1 MMRITELSIFP
12 ADLFIIKNGDGC
24 ISVFLRLPSGFNF
37 GYTFC
42 FKYVIINLYFLE
54 KGGEKL
60 LRFIIGTNEEARRKL
75 LYEHIS
81 AEKSAF
87 LIVPEQFSFESEKL
101 LDEFLGA
108 EKARNVEVLSF
119 SRLCNS
125 IFRKFGGIAGEY
137 TDDTAKLLLMGAA
150 LSSCEENLGYYK
162 KNTHGAPFI
171 QKLVAADSELKNAG
185 ISPKQLACLAEKGG
199 SLGEKA
205 ADLALIFELYNA
217 MLEKSYIDPLTDIK
231 RACEILSE
239 NDFFGEKSVFIDN
252 FTGFTGSEYK
262 MLRSVLAQSPVV
274 EISLCCDS
282 LYDRTG
288 GTGLFSKT
296 QRTAG
301 RLEKLAKE
309 AGAKVMAPVFAEN
322 KNDSRPEAIID
333 LEENFLQAPSPK
345 GKNLGEVRL
354 IKALDPY
361 DEANFVAVM
370 ARSLAEKQGFR
381 WRDMAVIARD
391 LSAYEHALP
400 SAFKRAGIPLY
411 MDRAAELSA
420 HPLSAFISAA
430 LSAVRENFSAAE
442 ILRLLK
448 TGILPVSP
456 EDAAEFENYC
466 FVWNIRGSLFLE
478 PFTGSPEGFRELK
491 PEDGETLLRLNS
503 LREKIITPLEK
514 LRKRISGASG
524 KEFSAAFYD
533 FLCECEVTEGL
544 RRLYDELSAS
554 GETEAAE
561 NLDSF
566 WSFTVSALDK
576 FSSAL
581 GETRLEK
588 DTMSRLFEL
597 VINEAEIGVLPHT
610 LDCVSAGTADRIRPS
625 DIKAVF
631 IIGLCDGVF
640 PAPPKNS
647 SLFTDEERKLM
658 ANEGLD
664 LGEGENDS
672 ILSERMYA
680 YTAFTS
686 ASEKVFASY
695 PKYDIASS
703 EQNPSVLISRL
714 REAVGVLLEEST
726 FDFRED
732 FWLCSE
738 SFAFEH
744 LSSFGNDSTA
754 SSEALKKY
762 FEEKEIWKERAQKL
776 GAAVESENFAL
787 ENPENAAKIFGE
799 NYRFSP
805 TKIDTFGQCPFSY
818 FIKSGLS
825 LRERQKAELSPL
837 SAGTLI
843 HHVLQVLV
851 PKLGGS
857 GIAAL
862 STAELQKEVDSVLK
876 EYLDNIM
883 GSEKGKTAR
892 FMYLFRRTAGFITRL
907 LQRIGEEFFA
917 SEFVPYAFEVPLG
930 GDEIGFYRLET
941 PDGKKISVEGTIDR
955 VDVLDRNGE
964 RYVRVV
970 DYKTGSK
977 DFALCD
983 VYYGINIQM
992 LVYLFSIQECG
1003 KGGLS
1008 KTIPSGVLYMPA
1020 KNSVLKIER
1029 DDSPQ
1034 EVADAKRK
1042 SFRMNGLLLDD
1053 PAVLN
1058 AMEPGL
1064 SGIYIP
1070 VKKSKNGVSGSVASL
1085 AEFGVIKKH
1094 IDSLLIKIA
1103 NELSEGKIAAM
1114 PYRKNSASP
1123 CDFCRYKG
1131 ICRRSEN
1138 APFVEHESF
1147 KDNVFFDKVKEAEDN
1162 G

>member
-1 MMRITELSIFP
+1 M
-12 ADLFIIKNGDGC
+12 
-24 ISVFLRLPSGFNF
+24 
-37 GYTFC
+37 
-42 FKYVIINLYFLE
+42 
-54 KGGEKL
+54 

-75 LYEHIS
+75 LYEHIRE
-81 AEKSAF
+81 EKSAY

-101 LDEFLGA
+101 LDEFLGT
-108 EKARNVEVLSF
+108 EKARDVEVLGF

-150 LSSCEENLGYYK
+150 LSACEDELGYYR
-162 KNTHGAPFI
+162 KNIHGAPFI
-171 QKLVAADSELKNAG
+171 KKLVSADSELKNAG
-185 ISPKQLACLAEKGG
+185 ISPAELGSLAEKGG

-205 ADLALIFELYNA
+205 ADLSVIFELYNA

-231 RACEILSE
+231 RACEILEE
-239 NDFFGEKSVFIDN
+239 NDFFSEKAVFIDN

-262 MLRSVLAQSPVV
+262 MLRSVLEQSPSV

-282 LYDRTG
+282 IFDQSG

-301 RLEKLAKE
+301 RLEKIARE
-309 AGAKVMAPVFAEN
+309 CGAKVMAPVFAEN
-322 KNDSRPEAIID
+322 KNDRRPEAIID
-333 LEENFLQAPSPK
+333 LEENFLQTPAPK
-345 GKNLGEVRL
+345 GGNLGEVRL
-354 IKALDPY
+354 ITALDPY
-361 DEANFVAVM
+361 DEANYVAVT
-370 ARSLAEKQGFR
+370 ARSLAEKQGYR

-400 SAFKRAGIPLY
+400 SAFKRAGIPIY

-430 LSAVRENFSAAE
+430 LSAIRENFSAAE
-442 ILRLLK
+442 VLRLLK
-448 TGILPVSP
+448 TGILPVSA
-456 EDAAEFENYC
+456 EEAAEFENYC
-466 FVWNIRGSLFLE
+466 FVWNIRGGLFLE
-478 PFTGSPEGFRELK
+478 PFTGSPEGFKELTD
-491 PEDGETLLRLNS
+491 EDAEVLLRLNA
-503 LREKIITPLEK
+503 LREKIMNPLEK
-514 LRKRISGASG
+514 LRKRISGANG
-524 KEFSAAFYD
+524 KEFSEAFYD

-544 RRLYDELSAS
+544 RRLYDELSEA
-554 GETEAAE
+554 GETAAAE
-561 NLDSF
+561 NLDAF

-581 GETRLEK
+581 GETRLQK

-597 VINEAEIGVLPHT
+597 VISEAKIGVLPHT
-610 LDCVSAGTADRIRPS
+610 LDCVSVGTADRMRPS

-631 IIGLCDGVF
+631 IIGLCDGIF
-640 PAPPKNS
+640 PAPPKNG
-647 SLFTDEERKLM
+647 SLFTNEERKTM
-658 ANEGLD
+658 ADEGID

-686 ASEKVFASY
+686 ASEKVLASY
-695 PKYDIASS
+695 PKFDIASA

-714 REAVGVLLEEST
+714 RESVGVLQEEST
-726 FDFRED
+726 SEFRED

-744 LSSFGNDSTA
+744 LSAFGNDSTG
-754 SSEALKKY
+754 SSEALRKY

-776 GAAVESENFAL
+776 GAAVEAENFAL

-799 NYRFSP
+799 NFRFSP

-843 HHVLQVLV
+843 HHVLQVLI
-851 PKLGGS
+851 PKLGGA

-862 STAELQKEVDSVLK
+862 STEELRREVDAVLK
-876 EYLDNIM
+876 DYLDTVM

-917 SEFVPYAFEVPLG
+917 SEFVPYAFEAPLG
-930 GDEIGFYRLET
+930 SDEISYYRLET
-941 PDGKKISVEGTIDR
+941 PDGKKITVEGTIDR
-955 VDVLDRNGE
+955 VDVLDRDGE

-992 LVYLFSIQECG
+992 LVYLFSIQEGG

-1008 KTIPSGVLYMPA
+1008 NTVPSGVLYMPA
-1020 KNSVLKIER
+1020 KNSVLRMER
-1029 DDSPQ
+1029 DDTPE
-1034 EVADAKRK
+1034 EVAAAGKK

-1053 PAVLN
+1053 PEVLN

-1064 SGIYIP
+1064 SGLYIP

-1094 IDSLLIKIA
+1094 IDSLLIGIA
-1103 NELSEGKIAAM
+1103 DELSKGKIAAM
-1114 PYRKNSASP
+1114 PYRKNSMAP
-1123 CDFCRYKG
+1123 CDFCKYKG
-1131 ICRRSEN
+1131 ICRRSGN

-1147 KDNVFFDKVKEAEDN
+1147 RDSEFFSKVKGGEND